1 MGEVKHTPGEWVVED
16 EADPMLTILAPNAN
30 GDVVAHIVDVDWL
43 DDPAKVGPKCLA
55 NARLIAA
62 APCLLGALR
71 GVMPAVEAYL
81 MTGDAGASRL
91 KRRVFRRE
99 IDAARAAIAKATGP
113 DQ

>member
-1 MGEVKHTPGEWVVED
+1 MGEVKTAHTPGPWD
-16 EADPMLTILAPNAN
+16 DDNNDGFSIWNIWAGTQ
-30 GDVVAHIVDVDWL
+30 IV
-43 DDPAKVGPKCLA
+43 AKVIGDSAETNA

-99 IDAARAAIAKATGP
+99 IDAARAAIAKATGS